1 MRYDDLFRLDE
12 QTAMVFGGYGGIGT
26 ELCRG
31 LAHYGA
37 NIVVAGRDAQKA
49 KGLAREIEGTGRR
62 ASGLQ
67 VDATVADDVRQGV
80 ATVVNQFG
88 RIDIMVNC
96 VGAQVDTPAEDY
108 KEGDWDRIVGV
119 NLKAAFLTA
128 QAVGRIMIKQ
138 KRGKI
143 IILTSVR
150 SALGIRS
157 GFSAYCSAKGGMNML
172 TKQLATEWA
181 KHNINV
187 NAIAPT
193 FIRTEQVAN
202 YLTNR
207 EFYEKLVA
215 RIPLGRVGETID
227 LVGATVLLASPA
239 SDFISGHVLFVDGG
253 VTACQ

>member
-12 QTAMVFGGYGGIGT
+12 QTAIIFGGYGGIGT
-26 ELCRG
+26 ELCKG

-37 NIVVAGRDAQKA
+37 NIVVAGRNAEKA
-49 KGLAREIEGTGRR
+49 KRVAQEVEGTGRR
-62 ASGLQ
+62 ALGLQ
-67 VDATVADDVRQGV
+67 VDATIADNVRQV
-80 ATVVNQFG
+80 VDTVLNKFG

-96 VGAQVDTPAEDY
+96 VGAQLDTPAEDY
-108 KEGDWDRIVGV
+108 KEEDWERIVGV

-128 QAVGRIMIKQ
+128 QAVGKIMIKQ

-157 GFSAYCSAKGGMNML
+157 GFVAYCSAKGGMNML

-181 KHNINV
+181 KYGINV

-202 YLTNR
+202 YLTNK
-207 EFYEKLVA
+207 EFYEKLVN
-215 RIPLGRVGETID
+215 RIPMGRVGETID
-227 LVGATVLLASPA
+227 LVGVTVLLASPA
-239 SDFISGHVLFVDGG
+239 SDFITGQILFVDGG
-253 VTACQ
+253 ITACQ